1 MRKFIQGGSKSASE
15 LLSANF
21 ARGCAAILLVAG
33 TMILTACGGNS
44 GGPVNNPVPLTL
56 SGNWQFTVSNPS
68 DESFSGG
75 IQGGFLVQTGTSAT
89 GGATYSVALP
99 TQNGGNPTVC
109 STGSATVTGTLNGQD
124 VTLTAMAGT
133 QTFSFTG
140 TMSINGSTM
149 SGTYTSTA
157 GTASDGSPCG
167 TAQTGLQWSAVY
179 VQPLFGSF
187 LGSFHSTG
195 GAAGLNNQDF
205 LVSGVL
211 LQGPNT
217 GTSSVAVTGSV
228 GFADPITLVSD
239 YPCAKAA
246 NLTGTISGSTV
257 TLQMTGTDGSNLG
270 QIGGAP
276 GSGLGTVTFDTTQ
289 SGMVLHSVIGTS
301 YALSSNACPGGGA
314 LTNPGDSG
322 NVCLGFSGSACQ
334 QPFTLEPASLTFAP
348 TAPGTTSAAQKV
360 TLTNM
365 SATAMLTGLTWTFV
379 DNSGGSFT
387 VSGDTCDPAGSAMG
401 STFLLDIGKSC
412 TVSIEFTPQA
422 ASCAAGAQTGQ
433 CPSNFSASLTLTSPT
448 SADNDT
454 AFTVPISGST
464 TTNAAAAS
472 IPRAGSIA
480 EGGK

>member
-1 MRKFIQGGSKSASE
+1 MIMRKFQTITTGRTGRE
-15 LLSANF
+15 FHSANV
-21 ARGCAAILLVAG
+21 ARCCAAALLLVS
-33 TMILTACGGNS
+33 TLILAACGGGNS
-44 GGPVNNPVPLTL
+44 GPINNPIPLTL
-56 SGNWQFTVSNPS
+56 TGNWQFTVASPS
-68 DESFSGG
+68 DESFTGG

-99 TQNGGNPTVC
+99 GSTVC
-109 STGSATVTGTLNGQD
+109 SSGSANVTATLNGQD

-140 TMSINGSTM
+140 TMSIGGNTM
-149 SGTYTSTA
+149 GGTYTSTA

-167 TAQTGLQWSAVY
+167 TAQTGLQWSAVL
-179 VQPLFGSF
+179 VPPLFGSF
-187 LGSFHSTG
+187 VGSFHSTG

-205 LVSGVL
+205 LVTGVL
-211 LQGPNT
+211 LQGPIV
-217 GTSSVAVTGSV
+217 GGSSVAVTGSV
-228 GFADPITLVSD
+228 GFTDPNTLVPD

-270 QIGGAP
+270 QIGGSP
-276 GSGLGTVTFDTTQ
+276 GSGLGTVTFDSTQ

-301 YALSSNACPGGGA
+301 YALSSSACSGSS
-314 LTNPGDSG
+314 LTSPGDSG

-334 QPFTLEPASLTFAP
+334 QPFTLSPASVTFPA
-348 TAPGTTSAAQKV
+348 TAPGTTSAAQKI

-365 SATAMLTGLTWTFV
+365 SATAQLTGLTWTFV
-379 DNSGGSFT
+379 DNSGAGSFA

-412 TVSIEFTPQA
+412 TVSVKFTPQA
-422 ASCAAGAQTGQ
+422 SCGAGAQCG
-433 CPSNFSASLTLTSPT
+433 SNPTASLTLTSPT

-454 AFTVPISGST
+454 AFKVPISGST
-464 TTNAAAAS
+464 TGA
-472 IPRAGSIA
+472 IAG
-480 EGGK
+480 K

>member
-1 MRKFIQGGSKSASE
+1 MIMRKFQTITTGRTGRE
-15 LLSANF
+15 FHSANV
-21 ARGCAAILLVAG
+21 ARCCAAALLLVS
-33 TMILTACGGNS
+33 TLILAACGGGNS
-44 GGPVNNPVPLTL
+44 GPINNPIPLTL
-56 SGNWQFTVSNPS
+56 TGNWQFTVASPS
-68 DESFSGG
+68 DESFTGG

-99 TQNGGNPTVC
+99 GSTVC
-109 STGSATVTGTLNGQD
+109 SSGSANVTATLNGQD

-140 TMSINGSTM
+140 TMSIGGNTM
-149 SGTYTSTA
+149 GGTYTSTA

-167 TAQTGLQWSAVY
+167 TAQTGLQWSAVL
-179 VQPLFGSF
+179 VPPLFGSF
-187 LGSFHSTG
+187 VGSFHSTG

-205 LVSGVL
+205 LVTGVL
-211 LQGPNT
+211 LQGPIV
-217 GTSSVAVTGSV
+217 GGSSVAVTGSV
-228 GFADPITLVSD
+228 GFTDPNALVPD

-270 QIGGAP
+270 QIGGSP
-276 GSGLGTVTFDTTQ
+276 GSGLGTVTFDSTQ

-301 YALSSNACPGGGA
+301 YALSSSACSGSS
-314 LTNPGDSG
+314 LTSPGDSG

-334 QPFTLEPASLTFAP
+334 QPFTLSPASVTFPA
-348 TAPGTTSAAQKV
+348 TAPGTTSAAQKI

-365 SATAMLTGLTWTFV
+365 SATAQLTGLTWTFV
-379 DNSGGSFT
+379 DNSGAGSFA

-412 TVSIEFTPQA
+412 TVSVKFTPQA
-422 ASCAAGAQTGQ
+422 SCGAGAQCG
-433 CPSNFSASLTLTSPT
+433 SNPTASLTLTSPT

-454 AFTVPISGST
+454 AFKVPISGST
-464 TTNAAAAS
+464 TGA
-472 IPRAGSIA
+472 IAG
-480 EGGK
+480 K